1 MPKALAST
9 SHATETTGE
18 LTVSVV
24 VPSYNHAPFI
34 EKTLRSIFAQTH
46 QPLELIVIDDGSR
59 DASPKIIERV
69 LRDCPVAVACE
80 FVARANRGLCATLNE
95 GLARC
100 RHGRYFAY
108 LGSDDLWLPQFLES
122 RVEVLA
128 ARPRAVVAYGN
139 AYSIDAED
147 RIIDCTTDW
156 ARYRDG
162 NVRQMLWETLAPLSP
177 TVVYRRDA
185 LPARPW
191 NEAAGLED
199 YELYLRLSAEGEFAF
214 DPSILSAWRQHGS
227 NTSRR
232 LAFML
237 DEKLAAQR
245 RVAASLGLD
254 ARELEEFQTLA
265 RFRSAQEFMRQGEKM
280 NALKLA
286 AANLRGART
295 GGEVSKLLAGFFIPH
310 RWLRRQRWRRQ
321 EQARKRYGSL

>member
-1 MPKALAST
+1 MPKALANT
-9 SHATETTGE
+9 SRATETSGE

-24 VPSYNHAPFI
+24 VPSYNHAPFV

-59 DASPKIIERV
+59 DDSPKIIERV
-69 LRDCPVAVACE
+69 LRDAPIACE
-80 FVARANRGLCATLNE
+80 FIARANRGLCATLNE

-100 RHGRYFAY
+100 RRGLYFAY

-139 AYSIDAED
+139 AYSIDAGD

-185 LPARPW
+185 LPAHPW

-214 DPSILSAWRQHGS
+214 DPSILSAWRQHES

-265 RFRSAQEFMRQGEKM
+265 RFRTAQEFMRQGEKLQ
-280 NALKLA
+280 ALKLA
-286 AANLRGART
+286 TANLRGART
-295 GGEVSKLLAGFFIPH
+295 GGEVSKLLANFFIPH
-310 RWLRRQRWRRQ
+310 RWLRQHRRRRQ
-321 EQARKRYGSL
+321 EQARERYGSLQL